1 MSEQQISSDT
11 QAQQINL
18 LLERFNALPS
28 EQAQQQWLEMANG
41 LFKPVLEPVVGSVH
55 TILTDSL
62 FPSGIAEILKQEPPI
77 TMAVILS
84 KLSLQQASDVLRLIE
99 TEVRLD
105 TVNQLG
111 EIRKE
116 QIKRLLD
123 DQSEVGQTVDKQFID
138 AISRIYTIGGAEAVA
153 EILQLIPMSDE
164 KMVMDNLRSESP
176 KVAEEIG
183 DLMFTFDDLSGINQ
197 HDMEQVVRSIVV
209 EWETPL
215 DTLARALK
223 LADPAVTA
231 KIRGA
236 MGMTVQR
243 ELDEVIET
251 MPPMRVKD
259 VEDEQRKILKVVK
272 EMIYSGQIEMEG
284 ELV

>member
-1 MSEQQISSDT
+1 
-11 QAQQINL
+11 
-18 LLERFNALPS
+18 
-28 EQAQQQWLEMANG
+28 
-41 LFKPVLEPVVGSVH
+41 
-55 TILTDSL
+55 
-62 FPSGIAEILKQEPPI
+62 
-77 TMAVILS
+77 
-84 KLSLQQASDVLRLIE
+84 
-99 TEVRLD
+99 
-105 TVNQLG
+105 
-111 EIRKE
+111 
-116 QIKRLLD
+116 
-123 DQSEVGQTVDKQFID
+123 
-138 AISRIYTIGGAEAVA
+138 
-153 EILQLIPMSDE
+153 
-164 KMVMDNLRSESP
+164 MDNLRSESP

-223 LADPAVTA
+223 LADPAVTT

-236 MGMTVQR
+236 MGMNVKR

-251 MPPMRVKD
+251 IPPMRVKD

-272 EMIYSGQIEMEG
+272 EMIYSGQIGIPTSGEE